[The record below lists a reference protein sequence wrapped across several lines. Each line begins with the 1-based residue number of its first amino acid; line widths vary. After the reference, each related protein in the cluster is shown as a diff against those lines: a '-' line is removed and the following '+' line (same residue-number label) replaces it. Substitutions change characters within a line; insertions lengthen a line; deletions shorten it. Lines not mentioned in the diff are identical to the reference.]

1 MDNTITITVDAKEIA
16 RELWQIIKQERA
28 DNEQQIGRG
37 QTIKGVANICKVLEI
52 SRSTFYLAKQKGLLD
67 NVLYTMAGTKNLYFG
82 YLNELKRKKEELLT
96 RYRHNKTKSKNVR
109 QCLCFRLY
117 PFLILV
123 FRIRRRETLTGAGL
137 SGRRVIGLTSAH

>member
-1 MDNTITITVDAKEIA
+1 MDNTITINVDAKEIA

-96 RYRHNKTKSKNVR
+96 R
-109 QCLCFRLY
+109 
-117 PFLILV
+117 
-123 FRIRRRETLTGAGL
+123 
-137 SGRRVIGLTSAH
+137 